1 MSWYIKMGIF
11 VIYNGSLQRGFM
23 EDKSVVEAL
32 QAKIKEL
39 GLDVQYNLHLL
50 QEKEKMCNYLE
61 DRLKDC
67 QQGGDPTGSA

>member
-1 MSWYIKMGIF
+1 MGIF

-67 QQGGDPTGSA
+67 QQGVDPTGST

>member
-1 MSWYIKMGIF
+1 
-11 VIYNGSLQRGFM
+11 M

>member
-1 MSWYIKMGIF
+1 
-11 VIYNGSLQRGFM
+11 M

-67 QQGGDPTGSA
+67 QQGGDPTLAGSA